1 MNILEEIPKSN
12 SSPSQ
17 TFSSGTTSMNSVNAP
32 TSSYDSTLSER
43 ISMFD
48 GRNIMIGIL
57 VFIII
62 LTYFGIN
69 VLDILGKTV
78 QKGVDILA
86 PFVTQ
91 LLDMIGYSSGN
102 VLNKAAE
109 VTSDVTKESV
119 EIAEGAVKN
128 IGNILIGDEAVGHR
142 KYANVLNEPSPDVPE
157 DNIQKSL
164 SSGKTKWCLVGEY
177 QNKRGCIDISE
188 SDKCLSG
195 QVFPNE
201 KMCLNPTMKN

>member
-12 SSPSQ
+12 SSPPQ
-17 TFSSGTTSMNSVNAP
+17 TFSSSTTSINSVNVP
-32 TSSYDSTLSER
+32 TSSYDSTLSDR

-57 VFIII
+57 IFIII

-69 VLDILGKTV
+69 LLDIFGRAV
-78 QKGVDILA
+78 QKGVDVLA

-91 LLDMIGYSSGN
+91 LLDMIGYSSGSA
-102 VLNKAAE
+102 LNTAAE

-201 KMCLNPTMKN
+201 KMCLNPTMKH